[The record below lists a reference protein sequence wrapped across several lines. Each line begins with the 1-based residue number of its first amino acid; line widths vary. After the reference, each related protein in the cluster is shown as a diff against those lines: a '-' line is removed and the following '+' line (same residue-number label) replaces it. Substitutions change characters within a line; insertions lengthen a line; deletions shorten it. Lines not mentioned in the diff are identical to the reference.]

1 MAGLGHTRDAKAVP
15 IVLWEAMYEFQQH
28 RASLLALAYRVLGH
42 RADAEDVLQ
51 DAWLRWQQAD
61 ISAVANPR
69 AYLHRLVAH
78 QAIDQLRRIRAR
90 REDDIAPTE
99 PTVAAT
105 DAELAEAVS
114 AALRVLLETLD
125 PVERVVFL
133 LHEVFGFAHA
143 EIAPVVDR
151 TERAVRQLAYR
162 ARRRVSAGR
171 PRYRLTAADHRRI
184 TERFLLATGTGDLM
198 AYATSCTDGAG
209 SNTSGE

>member
-1 MAGLGHTRDAKAVP
+1 MN
-15 IVLWEAMYEFQQH
+15 EFEQH

-51 DAWLRWQQAD
+51 DAWLRWHQAD
-61 ISAVANPR
+61 ASAVANPR

-78 QAIDQLRRIRAR
+78 QAIDQLRRTRAR
-90 REDDIAPTE
+90 REDDIAPSE
-99 PTVAAT
+99 PTVAAE

-114 AALRVLLETLD
+114 TALRVLLETLD

-143 EIAPVVDR
+143 EIAPIVDR

-162 ARRRVSAGR
+162 ARQRVSAGR
-171 PRYRLTAADHRRI
+171 PRHEPTAAEHRHI
-184 TERFLLATGTGDLM
+184 TERFLLATDTGDLT
-198 AYATSCTDGAG
+198 AYATSCSITG
-209 SNTSGE
+209 

>member
-1 MAGLGHTRDAKAVP
+1 MN
-15 IVLWEAMYEFQQH
+15 EFEKH

-42 RADAEDVLQ
+42 RSDAEDVLQ
-51 DAWLRWQQAD
+51 DAWLRWHQAD
-61 ISAVANPR
+61 TSAVANPR

-90 REDDIAPTE
+90 REDDIVPPE
-99 PTVAAT
+99 PTVTAAD

-114 AALRVLLETLD
+114 TALRVLLETLD
-125 PVERVVFL
+125 PMERVVFL

-162 ARRRVSAGR
+162 ARHRVRTGQ
-171 PRYRLTAADHRRI
+171 PRHRTTAAEHRHL
-184 TERFLLATGTGDLM
+184 TERFLLATGTGDLA
-198 AYATSCTDGAG
+198 AYATSCAGGTG
-209 SNTSGE
+209 SNTSGK